1 MQDEGRFSITVRLL
15 LTETQRERLLALCQ
29 RERRDVVDAVTQII
43 GSYLDQRE
51 DLTMADV
58 APQPTSPAE
67 HASLQR
73 HLRELRMHA
82 GQMGP
87 ETPPWLRRYIAQLEQ
102 ELGGKR

>member
-29 RERRDVVDAVTQII
+29 REQRDVVDVVTQII

-51 DLTMADV
+51 DLTIADI
-58 APQPTSPAE
+58 APPPRSPAE
-67 HASLQR
+67 HTSLQR

-82 GQMGP
+82 GQLGD
-87 ETPPWLRRYIAQLEQ
+87 EAPPWLRRYIAQLEQ
-102 ELGGKR
+102 ELAGKR